1 MSSMNPNL
9 TYYCERLQGF
19 SSNIFRLESN
29 SRVTATPNQIV
40 TFDLPSNSIVNLRSF
55 KVFCNVQLT
64 GDNARMCPINDFVER
79 VEVSVGGIVL
89 AQGSNYT
96 NVLQEMK
103 KVLGVGYCDSV
114 MGHPE
119 YVRATSYVD
128 GATFADP
135 NPESYA
141 DSTDPRFCI
150 ENLEGFLST
159 AEPKLLDTSLIP
171 DLRIRLYMAGV
182 EVLSNPAGVILTDAA
197 GTLVNSIGA
206 DGTADATYTLSNIHA
221 HIECI
226 GLADATYDNMLS
238 SMMSAQGFLEI
249 PYKAYTSFTDTHSGS
264 SRFSVSTASLD
275 RIWVGWRLDG
285 YDIRGG
291 LKRVKGHKITG
302 GFLSSLSNTPVA
314 TATETDIGVPTYD
327 VGGVLD
333 TNKEK
338 YRGKFFNFEQP
349 SAGWGQQ
356 IQLNGAYFPQYSAQ
370 SGDSYQITK
379 NSLHGN
385 EKMKD
390 MSLDQYLN
398 NYCVQCY
405 RLNMPDSEYSRLISG
420 LDTRAVNLQGIVKTT
435 GAIPLATNISIFTE
449 QTEVLRVGAGRSVE
463 VIS

>member
-1 MSSMNPNL
+1 MSAMNPNL
-9 TYYCERLQGF
+9 TYYVDRLQGF
-19 SSNIFRLESN
+19 STNIFRLESN

-40 TFDLPSNSIVNLRSF
+40 TFSVPSNSIVNLRSF

-64 GDNARMCPINDFVER
+64 GDNARFGNINDFVER

-89 AQGSNYT
+89 SQGSNMT
-96 NVLQEMK
+96 HVLQQMK

-119 YVRATSYVD
+119 YVRATSYVN
-128 GATFADP
+128 GATFTDP
-135 NPESYA
+135 NPETYA

-171 DLRIRLYMAGV
+171 DLTIRLYMAGV
-182 EVLSNPAGVILTDAA
+182 EVLSNPAGVLLTDAA
-197 GTLVNSIGA
+197 GTLANSIGL

-226 GLADATYDNMLS
+226 GLADSTYDNMLS
-238 SMMSAQGFLEI
+238 SMMSAQSFLEI
-249 PYKAYTSFTDTHSGS
+249 PYKAYSSFTDTHTGS
-264 SRFSVSTASLD
+264 SRFSISTASLD
-275 RIWVGWRLDG
+275 KIWVGWRKDG
-285 YDIRGG
+285 YDVRGG

-302 GFLSSLSNTPVA
+302 GFVSPTAGVA
-314 TATETDIGVPTYD
+314 TDTDVGKPTYD
-327 VGGVLD
+327 LGGVLD

-349 SAGWGQQ
+349 VAGWGQQ

-398 NYCVQCY
+398 NFCIQAY

-435 GAIPLATNISIFTE
+435 GVIPANTNISIFTE

>member
-1 MSSMNPNL
+1 MSAMNPNL
-9 TYYCERLQGF
+9 LYYVERMQGF
-19 SSNIFRLESN
+19 STNIFRLESN

-89 AQGSNYT
+89 AQGSNFM

-103 KVLGVGYCDSV
+103 KVLGVDYCDSV

-119 YVRATSYVD
+119 YVRATSFVN

-135 NPESYA
+135 APESYA

-159 AEPKLLDTSLIP
+159 AEPKLLDTSLIA

-197 GTLVNSIGA
+197 GTLADSIGA

-226 GLADATYDNMLS
+226 GLNDSGYDNMLS
-238 SMMSAQGFLEI
+238 SMMSSQGFLEI
-249 PYKAYTSFTDTHSGS
+249 PYKAYTSFTDTHTGS

-275 RIWVGWRLDG
+275 RIWVGWRKDG
-285 YDIRGG
+285 YDVRGG
-291 LKRVKGHKITG
+291 LKRVAGHKITG
-302 GFLSSLSNTPVA
+302 GFTSLTSSGTVDQ
-314 TATETDIGVPTYD
+314 DIGIPTYD
-327 VGGVLD
+327 IGGVLD

-349 SAGWGQQ
+349 VAGWGQQ

-370 SGDSYQITK
+370 SGDTYQITK
-379 NSLHGN
+379 NSLNGN
-385 EKMKD
+385 EKMKN

-398 NYCVQCY
+398 NYCVACY

-420 LDTRAVNLQGIVKTT
+420 LDTRAVNLAGIVKTT
-435 GAIPLATNISIFTE
+435 GTIPLNTNISIFTE

>member
-1 MSSMNPNL
+1 MNPNL

-55 KVFCNVQLT
+55 KVFANVQLT

-89 AQGSNYT
+89 AQGSNYM

-128 GATFADP
+128 GTTFTDP
-135 NPESYA
+135 NPETYA

-182 EVLSNPAGVILTDAA
+182 EVLSNPAGIILTDSA
-197 GTLVNSIGA
+197 GTLTDSIGA
-206 DGTADATYTLSNIHA
+206 NGTANASYTLSNIHA

-249 PYKAYTSFTDTHSGS
+249 PYKAYTSFTDTHTGS

-285 YDIRGG
+285 YDVRGG

-302 GFLSSLSNTPVA
+302 AFVDA
-314 TATETDIGVPTYD
+314 TAGGGKTDVDIGVPTYD
-327 VGGVLD
+327 IGGVLD

-338 YRGKFFNFEQP
+338 YRGKFFNFQQP
-349 SAGWGQQ
+349 VAGWGQQ
-356 IQLNGAYFPQYSAQ
+356 IQLNGSYFPQYSAQ

-398 NYCVQCY
+398 NFCVQVY

-435 GAIPLATNISIFTE
+435 GIIPANTNISIFTE
-449 QTEVLRVGAGRSVE
+449 QTEVLRAGPSRTIEILS
-463 VIS
+463 